1 MNTVT
6 QRSTWDQSASRTTNL
21 LFSSKSTHQVIDTWH
36 TMGAQSLK
44 VLEVSRSLMMRFNSL
59 RFNSQTTAWRS
70 QQVLSS
76 LCMFSHNV
84 SHYWNHCSRS
94 LVLAWSLQALKLAE
108 GEVISESYRDVAQVF
123 CWFFFFLKV
132 HMGTFNFFCLW
143 PFQQMM
149 TACRE
154 LFSLGATGENIKQLK
169 MSSPELHTMS
179 TGLFQSRQSSRQT
192 GFKW

>member
-1 MNTVT
+1 MPHILPTSCSLPSQHT
-6 QRSTWDQSASRTTNL
+6 KL
-21 LFSSKSTHQVIDTWH
+21 LTRDTPWEPRVSKFWKSL
-36 TMGAQSLK
+36 GAF
-44 VLEVSRSLMMRFNSL
+44 MMRFNSL
-59 RFNSQTTAWRS
+59 RFNSQITAWRS